1 MPECIGRTFRQPS
14 PEGEDFKFNLN
25 VYKCM
30 KKKRDESAVSVRNR
44 LYQLFKV
51 MKLTFLFSVLLV
63 TSLEAAVNAQ
73 QRLTMQLGKTNMKA
87 VFEEIQRQTQRTVVY
102 NHERLMVEEKVNA
115 NFKNVPLEEILGA
128 ILTGS
133 GMGYK
138 LVDNY
143 IVIVPVV
150 EVAQTLLQT
159 VKEREIKGEVR
170 DKDGNLLPGVTV
182 LIKGTLVGT
191 ATDAEGRFTLKVP
204 DVKDLT
210 LVFSFIGTKPLEIKP
225 GTQTDLKV
233 VMEFAAESLDE
244 VVVTGI
250 FERKAESFTGAS
262 VSVSSEDL
270 KRVGNQNVFQSLKSL
285 DPSLMIFDNM
295 EFGSD
300 PNKNPKM
307 TLRGSSSIDLGTT
320 EEIDIKG
327 TYANDPN
334 SPLFILDGFE
344 ASVQKIMDLDMDR
357 VASLTILKDASAKA
371 IYGSKAANGVIVI
384 ETKRSATGDVRVTY
398 SGNVNIEAPDLS
410 SYNLTN
416 AAQKLELEKDFG
428 LYDGKNKEEDIDL
441 KRRYY
446 QKYKSVV
453 AGVNTDWMAK
463 PLRNAVGNKHSLAI
477 ELGGRELQ
485 VLADFAYN
493 NIQGVMKGSSR
504 TTYDGQLQVSYR
516 HKKFNFRNS
525 LNVVSNVAS
534 DSPYGTFSDYAYMNP
549 YYSPYD
555 ANGLLVKNAALSVD
569 GLDEDN
575 GEFVANPLYNATLNT
590 KIEERYLDV
599 TNNLYVEWAIL
610 QGLRA
615 TLRFGITEKRISAD
629 EFYPS
634 NHLRFENYSADDF
647 FRKGSYQ
654 VNNGHLKKL
663 SGDLNVRYS
672 TQIKE
677 KNYLFA
683 NVGLNVAE
691 ETYEEVVHK
700 AEGFPND
707 RMTDIIFA
715 RQYLKESKPDGREST
730 IRDIGV
736 LGVLNYTYDNK
747 YLLDLSLRGNASSQF
762 GSNNR
767 WGSFWS
773 VGVGWNIHKEAF
785 MNQEIFEN
793 LKVRGSVGYTGSQS
807 QNAYASI
814 GSYKYYMN
822 RTYTGYLGGY
832 LSGMRNQDLK
842 WQKKMDYNAGIDI
855 NIKRRVSVTFD
866 IYKSITENTL
876 IDLTL
881 PPSLGF
887 TTVRENVGR
896 VINNGFD
903 LRTTFALWQNTR
915 ERSYVNLLVN
925 ISRNKNR
932 LDRLSDAMKDY
943 NKRQE
948 ELAASTKHGVPVKMY
963 YDGASM
969 DAIWG
974 MRSLGIDPRNG
985 REIYLRKDGTPT
997 YTYDASQQVIL
1008 GDAMPEF
1015 QGTGGVSFEYKGFG
1029 GNLTFRFQY
1038 GAQMYNSTLISK
1050 VENADLNKNVDIRL
1064 FDGVWRPGDEGKV
1077 KPYKQLGRVWI
1088 SETGEYEQLK
1098 TNPTSRFVQDRNE
1111 LALSNVSFYY
1121 DFYRCKFLKKCNMER
1136 MKLSFYLNDVFTLS
1150 SIEIERGTSYPFARN
1165 FNFSLSVTF

>member
-1 MPECIGRTFRQPS
+1 MTKKPDFNPPRSEERLKKPKRQCFWLFLLLIGLGMPAMAQSGTERVTLNLTNATMETFVEQVTAQTGYKFFYGGDMA
-14 PEGEDFKFNLN
+14 EGIEPITINVQGVALKAVLDEVLGKKGYSYTLEDKT
-25 VYKCM
+25 VVIQEA
-30 KKKRDESAVSVRNR
+30 KKKALPQATEERKITGIAKDE
-44 LYQLFKV
+44 
-51 MKLTFLFSVLLV
+51 
-63 TSLEAAVNAQ
+63 
-73 QRLTMQLGKTNMKA
+73 
-87 VFEEIQRQTQRTVVY
+87 
-102 NHERLMVEEKVNA
+102 
-115 NFKNVPLEEILGA
+115 
-128 ILTGS
+128 
-133 GMGYK
+133 
-138 LVDNY
+138 
-143 IVIVPVV
+143 
-150 EVAQTLLQT
+150 
-159 VKEREIKGEVR
+159 
-170 DKDGNLLPGVTV
+170 DGLPLPGVTV
-182 LIKGTLVGT
+182 LIKGTTVGT
-191 ATDAEGRFTLKVP
+191 ATDVDGAFTLRVP
-204 DVKDLT
+204 DMPDLT
-210 LVFSFIGTKPLEIKP
+210 LVFSFVGMETKEVKV
-225 GTQTDLKV
+225 GDQTNLNV
-233 VMEFAAESLDE
+233 VMALSQESLDE

-262 VSVSSEDL
+262 VSMSQEDL
-270 KRVGNQNVFQSLKSL
+270 KSVGNQNVFQSLKSL

-300 PNKNPKM
+300 PNQNPRM
-307 TLRGSSSIDLGTT
+307 TLRGSSSLDLSSTDD
-320 EEIDIKG
+320 IDIKG

-334 SPLFILDGFE
+334 TPLFILDGFE
-344 ASVQKIMDLDMDR
+344 ASVEKIMDLDMDR

-384 ETKRSATGDVRVTY
+384 ETKRSTTGDLRVTY

-428 LYDGKNKEEDIDL
+428 LYDGETIEEDIEL

-453 AGVNTDWMAK
+453 AGVDTDWLAK
-463 PLRNAVGNKHSLAI
+463 PLRNAVGHKHSLSI
-477 ELGGRELQ
+477 ELGSQYLQ
-485 VLADFAYN
+485 VLADFSYN
-493 NIQGVMKGSSR
+493 NIQVMKGSSR
-504 TTYDGQLQVSYR
+504 TTYDGAIQVSYR

-534 DSPYGTFSDYAYMNP
+534 DSPYGTFSEYAYMNP

-555 ANGLLVKNAALSVD
+555 ANGLLVENAALSVD
-569 GLDEDN
+569 GLEESG
-575 GEFVANPLYNATLNT
+575 GEFVANPLYNASLNT

-599 TNNLYVEWAIL
+599 TNNLYVEWMVL

-615 TLRFGITEKRISAD
+615 TLRFGITEKRTSAD

-634 NHLRFENYSADDF
+634 NHLMFYDYSDDDF

-677 KNYLFA
+677 KNYIFA
-683 NVGLNVAE
+683 NVGLNIAE

-715 RQYLKESKPDGREST
+715 RQYLEESKPDGREST

-773 VGVGWNIHKEAF
+773 VGVGWNIHKEPF
-785 MNQEIFEN
+785 MNQELFEN
-793 LKVRGSVGYTGSQS
+793 LKLRGSVGYTGSQS
-807 QNAYASI
+807 QDAYASI
-814 GSYKYYMN
+814 GSYLYFMD

-832 LSGMRNQDLK
+832 LSGMRNPDLK

-866 IYKSITENTL
+866 LYKSITENTL
-876 IDLTL
+876 INLTL

-903 LRTTFALWQNTR
+903 LRTTFTLWQNTK
-915 ERSYVNLLVN
+915 ERSYVNLMVN

-932 LDRLSDAMKDY
+932 LDKLSDAMKAY
-943 NKRQE
+943 NERQE
-948 ELAASTKHGVPVKMY
+948 ELAASTLHGEPVKMY

-974 MRSLGIDPRNG
+974 MKSLGIDPRNG
-985 REIYLRKDGTPT
+985 REIYVRKDGTPT
-997 YTYDASQQVIL
+997 YDYDASEQVIL
-1008 GDAMPEF
+1008 GDAMPKF
-1015 QGTGGVSFEYKGFG
+1015 QGTGGITFEYKGFG

-1050 VENADLNKNVDIRL
+1050 VENADLEKNVDIRL
-1064 FDGVWRPGDEGKV
+1064 YDGVWRPGDEGQV

-1111 LALSNVSFYY
+1111 LALSNLSFYY
-1121 DFYRCKFLKKCNMER
+1121 DFYRCGFLKKCNMER

-1165 FNFSLSVTF
+1165 FNFSLSVSF

>member
-1 MPECIGRTFRQPS
+1 
-14 PEGEDFKFNLN
+14 
-25 VYKCM
+25 M
-30 KKKRDESAVSVRNR
+30 KKKRERVSIRGRNR
-44 LYQLFKV
+44 LQKMLMV
-51 MKLTFLFSVLLV
+51 MKLTFFLTVFMVG
-63 TSLEAAVNAQ
+63 SLHASVNAQ
-73 QRLTMQLGKTNMKA
+73 LRLTMNLGEANLKE
-87 VFEEIQRQTQRTVVY
+87 VFDEIQRQTSKTVIY
-102 NHERLMVEEKVNA
+102 NNERLD
-115 NFKNVPLEEILGA
+115 LGRMIKA
-128 ILTGS
+128 DFNDMELDAVLDEVLSGS

-138 LVDNY
+138 FVNDY
-143 IVIVPVV
+143 IVIVPQK
-150 EVAQTLLQT
+150 EEKENFTSQT
-159 VKEREIKGEVR
+159 VKEKTIKGVV
-170 DKDGNLLPGVTV
+170 KDEEGSLLPGVTV
-182 LIKGTLVGT
+182 LIKGTTIGA
-191 ATDAEGRFTLKVP
+191 ATDVNGAFSLNIP
-204 DVKDLT
+204 DMKDIVL
-210 LVFSFIGTKPLEIKP
+210 LFSFVGMETKEVTLGDKTE
-225 GTQTDLKV
+225 LNV
-233 VMEFAAESLDE
+233 VMELAEEHLDE

-262 VSVSSEDL
+262 VSMSSDDL
-270 KRVGNQNVFQSLKSL
+270 KSVGNQNVFQSLKSL

-300 PNKNPKM
+300 PNQNPRM
-307 TLRGSSSIDLGTT
+307 TLRGASSLDLSST
-320 EEIDIKG
+320 EDIDIKG

-334 SPLFILDGFE
+334 TPLFILDGFE
-344 ASVQKIMDLDMDR
+344 ASVEKIMDLDMDR

-384 ETKRSATGDVRVTY
+384 ETKRSTTGDLRVTY

-428 LYDGKNKEEDIDL
+428 LYDGETEEEDIEL

-446 QKYKSVV
+446 QKYKAVV
-453 AGVNTDWMAK
+453 AGVDTDWLAK
-463 PLRNAVGNKHSLAI
+463 PLRNAVGHKHSLSI
-477 ELGGRELQ
+477 ELGSQYLQ
-485 VLADFAYN
+485 VLADFSYN

-504 TTYDGQLQVSYR
+504 TTYDGAIQVSYR

-525 LNVVSNVAS
+525 LNVVSNVAT
-534 DSPYGTFSDYAYMNP
+534 DSPYGTFSEYALMNP

-569 GLDEDN
+569 GLEEEDGD
-575 GEFVANPLYNATLNT
+575 GEFVDNPLYNATLNT

-599 TNNLYVEWAIL
+599 TNNLYVEWSIL
-610 QGLRA
+610 EGLRA
-615 TLRFGITEKRISAD
+615 TLRFGITEKRTSAD

-634 NHLRFENYSADDF
+634 NHLMFNDYSEDDF

-654 VNNGHLKKL
+654 VNNGHMKKL

-672 TQIKE
+672 TAIKE
-677 KNYLFA
+677 RHYLFA
-683 NVGLNVAE
+683 NVGLNMAE

-715 RQYLKESKPDGREST
+715 RQYLEESKPDGREST

-773 VGVGWNIHKEAF
+773 VGIGWNIHKEPF
-785 MNQEIFEN
+785 MNQEVFEN
-793 LKVRGSVGYTGSQS
+793 LKIRGSVGYTRSQS
-807 QNAYASI
+807 QDAYASI
-814 GSYKYYMN
+814 GSYLYFMD

-832 LSGMRNQDLK
+832 LSGMRNDDLK

-855 NIKRRVSVTFD
+855 NIKRRVSITFD
-866 IYKSITENTL
+866 LYKSITENTL

-887 TTVRENVGR
+887 STVRENVGR

-903 LRTTFALWQNTR
+903 LRTTFTLWQNIK
-915 ERSYVNLLVN
+915 ERSYVNLMVN

-932 LDRLSDAMKDY
+932 LDKLSDAMKAY
-943 NKRQE
+943 NARQE
-948 ELAASTKHGVPVKMY
+948 ELAESTLHGEPVKMY

-974 MRSLGIDPRNG
+974 MKSLGIDPRNG
-985 REIYLRKDGTPT
+985 REIYVRKDGTPT
-997 YTYDASQQVIL
+997 YDYDASQQVVL
-1008 GDAMPEF
+1008 GDEMPKF
-1015 QGTGGVSFEYKGFG
+1015 QGTGGIGFEYKGFG

-1050 VENADLNKNVDIRL
+1050 VENANLEENVDIRL
-1064 FDGVWRPGDEGKV
+1064 YDGVWRPGDEGQV

-1111 LALSNVSFYY
+1111 LALSNMSFYY
-1121 DFYRCKFLKKCNMER
+1121 DFYRCGFLKKCNMER
-1136 MKLSFYLNDVFTLS
+1136 LKLSFYMNDVFTLS

>member
-1 MPECIGRTFRQPS
+1 
-14 PEGEDFKFNLN
+14 
-25 VYKCM
+25 M
-30 KKKRDESAVSVRNR
+30 KKKREKVSIRGRNR
-44 LYQLFKV
+44 LQKMLMV
-51 MKLTFLFSVLLV
+51 MKLTFFLTVFMVGTLHAS
-63 TSLEAAVNAQ
+63 VNAQ
-73 QRLTMQLGKTNMKA
+73 LRLTMNLGEANLKE
-87 VFEEIQRQTQRTVVY
+87 VFDEIQRQTSKTVIY
-102 NHERLMVEEKVNA
+102 NNERLD
-115 NFKNVPLEEILGA
+115 LGRMIKA
-128 ILTGS
+128 DFNDMELDAVLDEVLSGS

-138 LVDNY
+138 LVNDY
-143 IVIVPVV
+143 IVIVPQK
-150 EVAQTLLQT
+150 EEKENLTSQT
-159 VKEREIKGEVR
+159 VKEKTIKGVV
-170 DKDGNLLPGVTV
+170 KDEEGSLLPGVTV
-182 LIKGTLVGT
+182 LIKGTTIGT
-191 ATDAEGRFTLKVP
+191 ATDVNGAFSLNIP
-204 DVKDLT
+204 DMKDIVL
-210 LVFSFIGTKPLEIKP
+210 LFSFVGMETKEVTLGDKTE
-225 GTQTDLKV
+225 LNV
-233 VMEFAAESLDE
+233 VMELAEEHLDE

-262 VSVSSEDL
+262 VSMSSDDL
-270 KRVGNQNVFQSLKSL
+270 KSVGNQNVFQSLKSL

-300 PNKNPKM
+300 PNQNPRM
-307 TLRGSSSIDLGTT
+307 TLRGASSLDLSST
-320 EEIDIKG
+320 EDIDIKG

-334 SPLFILDGFE
+334 TPLFILDGFE
-344 ASVQKIMDLDMDR
+344 ASVEKIMDLDMDR

-384 ETKRSATGDVRVTY
+384 ETKRSTTGDLRVTY

-428 LYDGKNKEEDIDL
+428 LYDGETEEEDIEL

-446 QKYKSVV
+446 QKYKAVV
-453 AGVNTDWMAK
+453 AGVDTDWLAK
-463 PLRNAVGNKHSLAI
+463 PLRNAVGHKHSLSI
-477 ELGGRELQ
+477 ELGSQDLQ
-485 VLADFAYN
+485 VLADFSYN

-504 TTYDGQLQVSYR
+504 TTYDGAIQVSYR

-525 LNVVSNVAS
+525 LNVVSNVAT
-534 DSPYGTFSDYAYMNP
+534 DSPYGTFSEYAYMNP

-555 ANGLLVKNAALSVD
+555 ANGLLVENAALSVD
-569 GLDEDN
+569 GLEEDD
-575 GEFVANPLYNATLNT
+575 GEFVANPLYNSTLNT

-599 TNNLYVEWAIL
+599 TNNLYVEWMVL

-615 TLRFGITEKRISAD
+615 TLRFGITEKRTSAD

-634 NHLRFENYSADDF
+634 NHLRFHDYSDDDF

-677 KNYLFA
+677 KNYIFA
-683 NVGLNVAE
+683 NVGLNIAE

-715 RQYLKESKPDGREST
+715 RQYLEESKPDGREST

-773 VGVGWNIHKEAF
+773 VGVGWNIHKESF

-793 LKVRGSVGYTGSQS
+793 LKLRGSLGYTGSQS
-807 QNAYASI
+807 QDAYASI
-814 GSYKYYMN
+814 GSYLYFMD

-832 LSGMRNQDLK
+832 LSGMRNPDLK

-866 IYKSITENTL
+866 LYKSITENTL

-887 TTVRENVGR
+887 TSVRENVGR

-903 LRTTFALWQNTR
+903 LRTTFTLWQNTK
-915 ERSYVNLLVN
+915 ERSYVNLMVN

-932 LDRLSDAMKDY
+932 LDKLSDAMKAY
-943 NKRQE
+943 NERQE
-948 ELAASTKHGVPVKMY
+948 ELAASTLHGEPVKLY

-974 MRSLGIDPRNG
+974 MKSLGIDPRNG
-985 REIYLRKDGTPT
+985 REIYVRKDGTPT
-997 YTYDASQQVIL
+997 YDYDASQQVIL
-1008 GDAMPEF
+1008 GDEMPKF

-1050 VENADLNKNVDIRL
+1050 VENANLEDNVDIRL
-1064 FDGVWRPGDEGKV
+1064 YDGVWRPGDEGQV

-1111 LALSNVSFYY
+1111 LALSNLSFYY
-1121 DFYRCKFLKKCNMER
+1121 DFYRCGFLKKCNMER